1 MTLCELLHSGPTIVG
16 YRRIQ
21 SRDDNDSP
29 VVYYEGIVNEESEL
43 TPYMEREVTYMASIP
58 SIPPCLVIELA
69 RE

>member
-16 YRRIQ
+16 YQRIQ

-58 SIPPCLVIELA
+58 SIPPHA
-69 RE
+69 